1 MYAQKQVWSGVK
13 DNDESDDVYGWFSQG
28 ES

>member
-13 DNDESDDVYGWFSQG
+13 NNDESDNVYGWFSQR